1 MRIGAFLLLFLICS
15 CIKERVT
22 VYKATLVNNS
32 SHKIVVYPFFS
43 GVNPSEKTITL
54 LTNQNFEIAYGSVQG
69 LGTQGFSS
77 TYFGGPNDSVI
88 VTFDDLYS
96 ITHYFNTPSVLAAR
110 HYLFSNTRNIGNPA
124 SYDLQ
129 TNRLSKYQQ
138 ENIFTYT
145 FTEQD
150 YLDAK

>member
-1 MRIGAFLLLFLICS
+1 MRIAVFLLLFLISS

-22 VYKATLVNNS
+22 LYKATLVNNS
-32 SHKIVVYPFFS
+32 SHKIVVKPYFS
-43 GVNPSEKTITL
+43 SVNPSDKTITL
-54 LTNQNFEIAYGSVQG
+54 LTNQNFEIAYGTDPG
-69 LGTQGFSS
+69 FGNQGFSS
-77 TYFGGPNDSVI
+77 SYFGGPNDSVI

-96 ITHYFNTPSVLAAR
+96 ITHYFNTPSSLSTK
-110 HYLFSNTRNIGNPA
+110 HYLFNSNRNIGNPV
-124 SYDLQ
+124 SYSLQ

-145 FTEQD
+145 FIEQD

>member
-1 MRIGAFLLLFLICS
+1 MRICVFLGLLLICS
-15 CIKERVT
+15 CSKEEVT
-22 VYKATLVNNS
+22 LYKAILVNNS
-32 SHKIVVYPFFS
+32 GHKIVIQPFFA
-43 GVNPSEKTITL
+43 GVNPSERTITL
-54 LTNQNFEIAYGSVQG
+54 LSNQNFEIASGSDRG
-69 LGTQGFSS
+69 FGNQGFSS
-77 TYFGGPNDSVI
+77 SYFGGPNDSVI

-96 ITHYFNTPSVLAAR
+96 ITHYFNAPSVLAAR
-110 HYLFSNTRNIGNPA
+110 HYLFSNNRNIGNPA

-129 TNRLSKYQQ
+129 TNRLSKYQE

>member
-1 MRIGAFLLLFLICS
+1 MRIGVLFLLFLICS

-22 VYKATLVNNS
+22 LYKAVLVNNT
-32 SHKIVVYPFFS
+32 SHKIVIKPFFG

-54 LTNQNFEIAYGSVQG
+54 LSNQNFEIASGSDRG
-69 LGTQGFSS
+69 FGNQGFSS
-77 TYFGGPNDSVI
+77 SYFGGPNDSVF

-96 ITHYFNTPSVLAAR
+96 ITHYFNTPSSLATK
-110 HYLFSNTRNIGNPA
+110 HYLSSSIRNIGNPS
-124 SYDLQ
+124 SYSLQ
-129 TNRLSKYQQ
+129 TNQLSKYQQ
-138 ENIFTYT
+138 ENFFTYT